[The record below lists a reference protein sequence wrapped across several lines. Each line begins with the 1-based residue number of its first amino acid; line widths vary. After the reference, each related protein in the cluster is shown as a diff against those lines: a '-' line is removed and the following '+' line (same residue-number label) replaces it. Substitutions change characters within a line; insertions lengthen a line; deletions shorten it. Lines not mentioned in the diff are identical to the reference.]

1 MDDGGEVLAVDRND
15 ERNSSRAPRSVGVSL
30 PVSHELGV
38 SIPTP
43 SRCSYDATYQCLAN
57 SIALND
63 NNLIQVVN
71 P

>member
-1 MDDGGEVLAVDRND
+1 MDDGGEVLAVDRHD
-15 ERNSSRAPRSVGVSL
+15 ERNSSRAPRSVGVPL

-38 SIPTP
+38 PIPTP
-43 SRCSYDATYQCLAN
+43 SRRSYDATYQCLAN